1 MGESPLR
8 GARLASCATSSTGG
22 FPPTLKEL
30 ADILGIS
37 GPSVRDQVNQ
47 LVRKGYVNRESRKAR
62 GLTVLRVPPD
72 EVPVLHLS
80 EP

>member
-1 MGESPLR
+1 M
-8 GARLASCATSSTGG
+8 
-22 FPPTLKEL
+22 
-30 ADILGIS
+30 S

-62 GLTVLRVPPD
+62 GLTVLREPAD
-72 EVPVLHLS
+72 EVLVLHLS